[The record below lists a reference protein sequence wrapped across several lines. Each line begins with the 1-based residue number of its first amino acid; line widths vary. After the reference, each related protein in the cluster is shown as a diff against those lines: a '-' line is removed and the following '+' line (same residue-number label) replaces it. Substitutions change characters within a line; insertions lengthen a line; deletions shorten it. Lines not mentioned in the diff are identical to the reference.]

1 MSKYLKEFRVS
12 EKLSRYVDA
21 FWVSRNTSGEA
32 INWPVVPDGCS
43 DIIFYLNNSK
53 KLEGIN
59 DTFVTGIMEQAQLIP
74 IIRRMEFFGI
84 RFKPGILFCL
94 FKSDMSKLTN
104 GMVEL
109 RQLDKSIYKKLS
121 IDTLAE
127 KDEIIATVTPLLEKI
142 IEECTRED
150 RFLQAVT
157 DLTDNP
163 NMTID
168 ELAASC
174 NWSTK
179 NLEQI
184 FIKRMGLTPKKF
196 TRIMRLQK
204 AYKKFIKKDWR
215 I

>member
-21 FWVSRNTSGEA
+21 FWFSRNVSGET

-59 DTFVTGIMEQAQLIP
+59 NTFVTGIMEQAQLIP
-74 IIRRMEFFGI
+74 IPNGMEFFGI
-84 RFKPGILFCL
+84 RFKPGVLFCL

-109 RQLDKSIYKKLS
+109 RQLDKSIYKKLR
-121 IDTLAE
+121 INTFAE
-127 KDEIIATVTPLLEKI
+127 NNEIIATVTPLLEKI
-142 IEECTRED
+142 IEECIRED
-150 RFLQAVT
+150 KFLQAVT
-157 DLTDNP
+157 DLTNNP
-163 NMTID
+163 NMIID
-168 ELAASC
+168 ELVASY

-179 NLEQI
+179 NLERI

-196 TRIMRLQK
+196 ARIMR
-204 AYKKFIKKDWR
+204 F
-215 I
+215 